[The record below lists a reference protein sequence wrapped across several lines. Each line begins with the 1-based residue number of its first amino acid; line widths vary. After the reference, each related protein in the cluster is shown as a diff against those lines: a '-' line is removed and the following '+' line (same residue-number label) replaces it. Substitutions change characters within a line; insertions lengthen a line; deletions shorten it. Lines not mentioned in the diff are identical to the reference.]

1 MISFRF
7 HSDPNEIRQNWL
19 KLLNQQKV
27 IHESELAKWQGFVKS
42 AVDLLQNI
50 KEIYLKFH
58 TDLKDSNDAH
68 DEL

>member
-1 MISFRF
+1 MFFFISR
-7 HSDPNEIRQNWL
+7 SDPNEIRQNWL

-50 KEIYLKFH
+50 KEIYIKFNS
-58 TDLKDSNDAH
+58 DLNESNH
-68 DEL
+68 QNDEF